1 MSFGC
6 IRSEGVD
13 IMSNSTLANILYL
26 DEARLVSPVR
36 EYLQQRGYQLE
47 VVTDGEKSL
56 AKLDNRSFD
65 LLLINCSAAAFSGLE
80 VFPRL
85 VARRAIPVIVI
96 VDPGNEKVVADAIEL
111 GASTYLVRDQEFSFL
126 KLLPVLLEQVLKREQ
141 LTGRYV
147 EIINNM
153 QLGLHVYHLD
163 NLRDD
168 RFLRLIAA
176 NPTASQ
182 LTGLAESDI
191 LGKMIDEIF
200 PELRR
205 QGVSQRYA
213 EVVRTGQAAEFEQ
226 EVYYGEDQS
235 SETWYSFRVFP
246 LQHDCVGVLF
256 ENITLH
262 KQAEESLKQS
272 EARYRAIVED
282 QTELVDR
289 YLPDGT
295 LTFVNEA
302 YCRYFDRNREE
313 LIGHSFTPH
322 LHPDDTEK
330 VKNHIASLNQSSPLG
345 TLEHRVILP
354 HGEVRWQQWTDR
366 AIFDEQGQIVE
377 FQAVGRDITAQKQA
391 EAERER
397 LLVAERE
404 QRLLVEP
411 LHEVTLALTA
421 QTSHEAVLD
430 EILRQTKRLV
440 LCDTTHIVLLED
452 DIMRTAR
459 WYGYEEFGAE
469 QLISSLVQP
478 LADFP
483 LDAEAVQTKM
493 PVVVPDTNQ
502 ELRWIKVE
510 ETAWIRSYITTPICH
525 QDQVLGLLRLDSDT
539 PHRFSSA
546 DAQRL
551 LPLANAAAIAL
562 ENARLYEQ
570 ARQDADTKSVL
581 LNEVNHRVKN
591 NLTAIIGLL
600 YAEQRRLSVKDQ
612 PIYQDIMQ
620 NLINHV
626 QGLATVHNLL
636 SASEWKPLRL
646 SDLTGQVIR
655 ATLQSLPLSKHIV
668 VDVPLT
674 LIRVTPKQASSL
686 ALVINELATN
696 TIKHTLL
703 DRDAGK
709 IAVNMALETSAT
721 SRKPTILFEFRD
733 DGPGY
738 PKEVL
743 ELNSSK
749 VGLYLVQNIVG
760 HDLDGEATFHN
771 NYGAVTTIRFQ
782 AAARQSGN
790 TV

>member
-1 MSFGC
+1 MF
-6 IRSEGVD
+6 
-13 IMSNSTLANILYL
+13 NSTLANILYL

-36 EYLQQRGYQLE
+36 ECLQQRGYQIE
-47 VVTDGEKSL
+47 VVTNGEESL
-56 AKLDNRSFD
+56 TKLDNSSFD
-65 LLLINCSAAAFSGLE
+65 LLLINCSTSVFSGLE

-85 VARRAIPVIVI
+85 VAKRAIPVIVI
-96 VDPGNEKVVADAIEL
+96 VDRGDEKVAAEAIQL
-111 GASTYLVRDQEFSFL
+111 GASTFLVRDQELRFL
-126 KLLPVLLEQVLKREQ
+126 EFLPVLLEQVLKREQ
-141 LTGRYV
+141 LTGRHV

-163 NLRDD
+163 NLEDD
-168 RFLRLIAA
+168 RSLRLIST

-182 LTGLAESDI
+182 LTGFAESDI
-191 LGKMIDEIF
+191 LGKMVDEIF

-205 QGVSQRYA
+205 QGVSPRYA
-213 EVVRTGQAAEFEQ
+213 DVVRTGQAAEFEQ
-226 EVYYGEDQS
+226 EIHYSDDQI
-235 SETWYSFRVFP
+235 SEAWFSFRVFP
-246 LQHDCVGVLF
+246 LQNDCVGVLF

-262 KQAEESLKQS
+262 KQAEESLKRN

-302 YCRYFDRNREE
+302 YCRYFDRKRDE
-313 LIGHSFTPH
+313 LIGYSFTPH

-330 VKNHIASLNQSSPLG
+330 LKTHIASLNQSSPLA
-345 TLEHRVILP
+345 TLEHRVVLP
-354 HGEVRWQQWTDR
+354 NGEVRWQQWADR
-366 AIFDEQGQIVE
+366 AIFDEQGHIVE

-397 LLVAERE
+397 LLAAERE
-404 QRLLVEP
+404 QRLLVET

-421 QTSHEAVLD
+421 QTSHKAVLD
-430 EILRQTKRLV
+430 EILHQAKRLV
-440 LCDTTHIVLLED
+440 PCDTAHIVLLD
-452 DIMRTAR
+452 GDIMRTAHCH
-459 WYGYEEFGAE
+459 GYEEFGSE
-469 QLISSLVQP
+469 QFISSLVQP

-483 LDAEAVQTKM
+483 LDAEAVQTKR

-502 ELRWIKVE
+502 EPRWIKVE
-510 ETAWIRSYITTPICH
+510 ETSWIKSYISTPICH
-525 QDQVLGLLRLDSDT
+525 QNRVLGLLRLDSDT
-539 PHRFSSA
+539 PNRFSAA
-546 DAQRL
+546 DAKRL

-570 ARQDADTKSVL
+570 ARQDAETKSVL

-655 ATLQSLPLSKHIV
+655 ATLQSLPLNKHIA
-668 VDVPLT
+668 VDVPST
-674 LIRVTPKQASSL
+674 PIRVTPKQASSL
-686 ALVINELATN
+686 ALVINELTTN

-709 IAVNMALETSAT
+709 IEVHMALETSAT
-721 SRKPTILFEFRD
+721 SQKPTILFEFRD
-733 DGPGY
+733 DGSGY
-738 PKEVL
+738 PEDVL
-743 ELNSSK
+743 ELNLPK
-749 VGLYLVQNIVG
+749 VGLYLVQNIAG
-760 HDLDGEATFHN
+760 HDLDGEVTFHN
-771 NYGAVTTIRFQ
+771 DYGAVTTIRFK
-782 AAARQSGN
+782 AAARQPSN
-790 TV
+790 MA